1 MENANSLHIITN
13 NNKRVQKKS
22 RLLSIIEYFKDKKA
36 TIEFYFYKKHML
48 KENGKMNSVEL
59 FFYSHGTSN
68 SCGVLITFFGK
79 NIICVNTKSTDKHGR
94 VVILDVMI
102 DWSEFILVNIYIV
115 YKHRE
120 WTSKCFE

>member
-1 MENANSLHIITN
+1 
-13 NNKRVQKKS
+13 
-22 RLLSIIEYFKDKKA
+22 
-36 TIEFYFYKKHML
+36 ML

-79 NIICVNTKSTDKHGR
+79 NIICVNTKTTDKHGR
-94 VVILDVMI
+94 VVILDVLI

-120 WTSKCFE
+120 WTTKCFEWCNYEWLNQQMKKVNMTLGKQTFLADDFNLFLTVI